1 VGPAEKVREEL
12 AEVLEE
18 AEAARRRGGEAAESA
33 NADLG
38 AERDPSDPLA
48 AEVGDLLFAVV
59 NLARKLRVQPSVAL
73 DAANK
78 KFRSRFEQVERLAAE
93 RQIDLATAG
102 LAKLDELWDD
112 VKSREG

>member
-1 VGPAEKVREEL
+1 MWGWRDES
-12 AEVLEE
+12 
-18 AEAARRRGGEAAESA
+18 ARRRDGERAESA

-59 NLARKLRVQPSVAL
+59 NLARKLRVQPTVAL

-78 KFRSRFEQVERLAAE
+78 KFRTRFEGVEALAAE
-93 RQIDLATAG
+93 QGIDMGTAG
-102 LAKLDELWDD
+102 LEVLDTLWDE
-112 VKSREG
+112 VKKRSG